1 MCICM
6 TMNVCVHYAYI
17 YMFYVNVLCMY
28 AHVFMCMCLHWM
40 YWQSIEGL
48 VFPAIVAMLITYLK
62 KNVSL
67 LFSYRWRNWAL
78 WRSCNQ
84 CNVTQIINGIDWI
97 GSLTPGLCY
106 SVQAPSLEYH
116 EYTKGGHSPAGVSVG
131 KLLLGAQLWG
141 AQFKFWGPT
150 WSQVQ
155 NV

>member
-1 MCICM
+1 MCVCIM
-6 TMNVCVHYAYI
+6 HIYIYVCVLCECIVHVCPC
-17 YMFYVNVLCMY
+17 FQVHVFTLNVLTIYRRLGVPSNCGN
-28 AHVFMCMCLHWM
+28 A
-40 YWQSIEGL
+40 
-48 VFPAIVAMLITYLK
+48 YLK

-67 LFSYRWRNWAL
+67 LFSYRWRNWAF

-106 SVQAPSLEYH
+106 SVQALSLEYH
-116 EYTKGGHSPAGVSVG
+116 EYTKGGHSPAGVSMG
-131 KLLLGAQLWG
+131 KSLLGAQLWG
-141 AQFKFWGPT
+141 PQFKFWGPT